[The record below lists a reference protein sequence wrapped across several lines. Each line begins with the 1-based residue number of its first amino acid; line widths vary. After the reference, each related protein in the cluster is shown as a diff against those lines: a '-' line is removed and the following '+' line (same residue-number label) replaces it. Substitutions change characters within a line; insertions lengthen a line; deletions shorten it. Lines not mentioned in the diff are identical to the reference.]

1 MSGLGHIL
9 VVEDNADLRGALAT
23 LLESEGH
30 QVNEAADGKLA
41 LEALASSIRVR
52 LVILDLMM
60 PVMDGPTFLAHKAL
74 GPHAA
79 IPVVIF
85 SSSPSAALESWPC
98 VFRTVP
104 KLEGIDGLL
113 GAIRDID
120 GTAAVAGAMH
130 E

>member
-1 MSGLGHIL
+1 MFGLGHIL
-9 VVEDNADLRGALAT
+9 VVEDNADLRGALAM

-30 QVNEAADGKLA
+30 HVIEAADGRLA

-60 PVMDGPTFLAHKAL
+60 PVMDGPTFLVHKAR

-79 IPVVIF
+79 VPVVIF
-85 SSSPSAALESWPC
+85 SSSPSAALESSPSVVC
-98 VFRTVP
+98 TVP
-104 KLEGIDGLL
+104 KLDGIGGLL

-120 GTAAVAGAMH
+120 GTAAVAGGMH

>member
-1 MSGLGHIL
+1 MFGLGHIL
-9 VVEDNADLRGALAT
+9 VVEDNADLRGALAM

-60 PVMDGPTFLAHKAL
+60 PVMDGPTFLAHKARGL
-74 GPHAA
+74 HAA
-79 IPVVIF
+79 VPVVIF
-85 SSSPSAALESWPC
+85 SSSPSAALESWPSVVC
-98 VFRTVP
+98 TVP
-104 KLEGIDGLL
+104 KLDGIDGLL

-120 GTAAVAGAMH
+120 GAAAVRGAMH